1 MLWSFI
7 GAAGI
12 TLWGVLDRYRY
23 QVILGLLATIMAQ
36 TAVLMWA
43 SDHEE
48 VWVFG
53 LCALQAAVIIAGG
66 MRFANKDAINT
77 GVVVF
82 GLTVAFFYFSTVMD
96 KLGRSLSL
104 IGVGVLLLLGGFALE
119 RTRRRL
125 LASLPK
131 EAEAP

>member
-1 MLWSFI
+1 M
-7 GAAGI
+7 
-12 TLWGVLDRYRY
+12 
-23 QVILGLLATIMAQ
+23 
-36 TAVLMWA
+36 
-43 SDHEE
+43 
-48 VWVFG
+48 FG
-53 LCALQAAVIIAGG
+53 LCALQATVVVAGG

-104 IGVGVLLLLGGFALE
+104 IGLGVLLLLGGFALE

-131 EAEAP
+131 ATDTP